1 MLRIVRRRI
10 HDGWMEPATTQLSPG
25 AETATEAANAS
36 APGPPPAD
44 GEPRITELR
53 PGMSFEGR
61 FACARK
67 DRLTSRNGSPYLA
80 LELRDRTGTLP
91 ARVFRDADRAA
102 ARFERG
108 DPIRVRGR
116 VELFR
121 GELQAELDQIAKL
134 AAQEWE
140 PGEFLPVAYRPI
152 DELEGFFE
160 HLTREVYDL
169 ELRATVERVVSAAP
183 VASELRRAPCTRSG
197 HHAYLGGLLEHTVS
211 VATLAGELCQ
221 LHPRLDSDLVMAAAL
236 LHDIGK
242 TREFTYGAEI
252 ALTEEGRLLGH
263 LALGAEIINRAA
275 QDLPEPRRLALLN
288 CVLSHHGPDGGGRGG
303 GTGKGFTLP
312 EALAIYRLNALD
324 AGVKGSLEGG

>member
-1 MLRIVRRRI
+1 
-10 HDGWMEPATTQLSPG
+10 
-25 AETATEAANAS
+25 
-36 APGPPPAD
+36 
-44 GEPRITELR
+44 
-53 PGMSFEGR
+53 MSFEGR
-61 FACARK
+61 YGCSRK

-91 ARVFRDADRAA
+91 ARVFRDADRIA
-102 ARFERG
+102 ARFDRG
-108 DPIRVRGR
+108 DPVRVRGR

-121 GELQAELDQIAKL
+121 GELQAELEQVARLGPED
-134 AAQEWE
+134 WE

-160 HLTREVYDL
+160 HLTREVYDPG
-169 ELRATVERVVSAAP
+169 LRATVERVVAAEP
-183 VASELRRAPCTRSG
+183 VATELRRAPCTQGG

-221 LHPRLDSDLVMAAAL
+221 LHPRLDSDLIMAAAL

-252 ALTEEGRLLGH
+252 GLSEEGRLLGH
-263 LALGAEIINRAA
+263 LTLGAEIIGRAA
-275 QDLPEPRRLALLN
+275 PDLPEPRRLALLH
-288 CVLSHHGPDGGGRGG
+288 CVLSHHGADAGGGRG
-303 GTGKGFTLP
+303 TGAGRGSTSP

-324 AGVKGSLEGG
+324 AGVKGSLEGAH